1 MPPPKARCRFN
12 RLPTGRQPCLCTSS
26 APSRQRFSEGK
37 CLCTT
42 RCLSWS
48 VLLAAVVLGGL
59 KPECGLAQLRDTFE
73 GPELT
78 WQLAKEADCGVR
90 VLAHERT
97 YREAHSGQASEHFQ
111 LILGNGTFVPLVHVI
126 GRTPVIQELLPTVYV
141 KADRA
146 SVQLLVRAVLP
157 RSVDRAAG
165 EPIKVLLRGD
175 LYTDVG
181 QWQQL
186 AVRDIVRLLEQETRA
201 LRAQFGPQIDSREA
215 YVDLIVLN
223 AYTGPGPVSLWIDDL
238 EIRGYLNVAQGEGA
252 QILRHASVP
261 PFGSAVSDPNDPP
274 ALPAV
279 QGSLWL
285 VRGRPLMV
293 RAIQHQGEPLQWLQ
307 TLGFNTVKLSA
318 SPSDAQLHEARRL
331 GLWLIAPPPYADRAP
346 PTRGFDPVIAWSLG
360 SRLGQ
365 RDVALTASLAAEARQ
380 IEGPRGRPL
389 LVGVDSEFEE
399 YSRLAHLLA
408 AGRGVLG
415 TSQELA
421 DECVWLEG
429 RSRLARPGTPLV
441 GVLTGEVSPRIR
453 EQWLLLTG
461 TPGEEDIDPQQLR
474 LQGYHALAA
483 GVRGLLVTGD
493 QPLAIDQRSAAMR
506 CDAWRLLN
514 WELKLLEPWIAG
526 GQAAGAMGTSDAGV
540 LQRVWVT
547 ERSRLV
553 LMIQQTPA
561 GQYVLGPP
569 PRSSVSLVITGVGA
583 ADRAWLVLPSAI
595 KPLRMTHTAG
605 GGQITLDDAPH
616 AAAIVVTQDPLA
628 LHHLQRTLADIR
640 APACRLW
647 HDVTSRRLAYT
658 SELIGNLASRRQAP
672 ATATALLAQVQQPL
686 QEAQRL
692 LAAGDYEKAYDL
704 TMQADRR
711 LAQLRRAVWEQAA
724 AVVPS
729 PQTSPCLAQ
738 CSTLAQ
744 HWDLVARWKQ
754 ARWGPNVQPAGDLE
768 SLDWMLRHGW
778 QQHASGHDAVQ
789 TEVALSLVDPHGGR
803 SSLRMRAWPKEARHV
818 PPAFDRPPVW
828 IVSGPVPVRQGQVV
842 QIQGW
847 VQVPQP
853 LVGTTEGLV
862 IFDSLGGW
870 ELGERVRL
878 TRGWRPFTLYRAV
891 PASGELRVTV
901 ALTGIG
907 EAWLDDLSVR
917 LLDPEPI
924 RPQP

>member
-1 MPPPKARCRFN
+1 M
-12 RLPTGRQPCLCTSS
+12 LIDGL
-26 APSRQRFSEGK
+26 
-37 CLCTT
+37 
-42 RCLSWS
+42 
-48 VLLAAVVLGGL
+48 VLD
-59 KPECGLAQLRDTFE
+59 CGLAQLRDSFE
-73 GPELT
+73 GPERT

-111 LILGNGTFVPLVHVI
+111 LVLGNGTFVPLVHAI
-126 GRTPVIQELLPTVYV
+126 GRAPVIQELLPTVYV
-141 KADRA
+141 KSDRA
-146 SVQLLVRAVLP
+146 SIQLLVRAVLP

-186 AVRDIVRLLEQETRA
+186 AVRDVVRLLEQETRA

-215 YVDLIVLN
+215 YIDLVVLN
-223 AYTGPGPVSLWIDDL
+223 AYTGPGPVRLWIDDL
-238 EIRGYLNVAQGEGA
+238 EIRGYLNLSQGDGA
-252 QILRHASVP
+252 QVLRRSAEASSG
-261 PFGSAVSDPNDPP
+261 GSASDPSDPP

-279 QGSLWL
+279 QGSLWM

-318 SPSDAQLHEARRL
+318 SPSDAQLQEARRL

-346 PTRGFDPVIAWSLG
+346 PARGFDPVIAWSLG

-365 RDVALTASLAAEARQ
+365 RDLALTASLAAEARQ
-380 IEGPRGRPL
+380 IEGPAGRPL
-389 LVGVDSEFEE
+389 LAGVEAELEE
-399 YSRLAHLLA
+399 YSRLAHVLV
-408 AGRGVLG
+408 AGRAVLG
-415 TSQELA
+415 TGQELA
-421 DECVWLEG
+421 DECLWLEG

-441 GVLTGEVSPRIR
+441 GMLTCEISPRIR
-453 EQWLLLTG
+453 EQWLMLTG
-461 TPGEEDIDPQQLR
+461 SPVEEDVDPQQIR
-474 LQGYHALAA
+474 LHAYQALAA
-483 GVRGLLVTGD
+483 GVRGLLVAAH
-493 QPLAIDQRSAAMR
+493 QPLAIDQRAGAMR
-506 CDAWRLLN
+506 CDALRLLN

-540 LQRVWVT
+540 VQRVWVT

-553 LMIQQTPA
+553 LVIQQAPA
-561 GQYVLGPP
+561 EQYVLGPP
-569 PRSSVSLVITGVGA
+569 PRSSVSVMVTGVGA

-605 GGQITLDDAPH
+605 GGRIVLEDAPH
-616 AAAIVVTQDPLA
+616 AAAIVLTQDPLA
-628 LHHLQRTLADIR
+628 LHHLQRTVAEIR
-640 APACRLW
+640 APVCRLW

-658 SELIGNLASRRQAP
+658 SELVASLAQRGQAP
-672 ATATALLAQVQQPL
+672 STAGTLLAEVRQPL
-686 QEAQRL
+686 EEAQRP

-704 TMQADRR
+704 TIQAERR
-711 LAQLRRAVWEQAA
+711 LAQLRRTLWEQAA
-724 AVVPS
+724 AGWPS
-729 PQTSPCLAQ
+729 PQASPLLAQ
-738 CSTLAQ
+738 CSTLALQ
-744 HWDLVARWKQ
+744 WDLAARWKQ

-768 SLDWMLRHGW
+768 SLDQMLQHGW
-778 QQHASGHDAVQ
+778 QRHASAHAAVS
-789 TEVALSLVDPHGGR
+789 TEVALSLVEPHSGR
-803 SSLRMRAWPKEARHV
+803 SSLRMRAWPKDARQV
-818 PPAFDRPPVW
+818 AAAFDRPPVW
-828 IVSGPVPVRQGQVV
+828 VVSAPVPVRQGQVV

-853 LVGTTEGLV
+853 LQGTTEGVV

-901 ALTGIG
+901 ALTGLG
-907 EAWLDDLSVR
+907 EAWLDDLRVW